1 MSTFSLR
8 EFLSGDI
15 LKKGWFQQQYKLIL
29 LIAGLIFMYI
39 YCDYLGQAQ
48 QHRLSSLK
56 KELQD
61 THFVKTTLN
70 AQLMRST
77 RQSAVSQA
85 LKERGSRLKESNEA
99 PTRIE

>member
-1 MSTFSLR
+1 MSKFSLKDI
-8 EFLSGDI
+8 LSGEV
-15 LKKGWFQQQYKLIL
+15 LKNGWFKKQYKLIL

-48 QHRLSSLK
+48 QHRLSTLK

-61 THFVKTTLN
+61 AHFVKTTLN
-70 AQLMRST
+70 AELMSST
-77 RQSAVSQA
+77 RQSAISQS
-85 LKERGSRLKESNEA
+85 LKEQGSRVKETNTA